1 MRGEDKEKGDR
12 HSVERTA
19 KQQASLSGG
28 VTGGGAESLRSS
40 GHLREQ
46 GREKLVDDG
55 SSH

>member
-12 HSVERTA
+12 HSMERTA